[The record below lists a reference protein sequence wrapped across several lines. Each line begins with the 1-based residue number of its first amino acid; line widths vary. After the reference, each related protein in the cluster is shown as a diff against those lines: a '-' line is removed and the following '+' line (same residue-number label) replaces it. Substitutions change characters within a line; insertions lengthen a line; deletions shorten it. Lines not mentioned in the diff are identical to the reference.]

1 MTRQRIRS
9 RFAAA
14 AVCALLGS
22 VPAALAEVVTLA
34 PAKDNTLYQSAT
46 GSLSNG
52 AGQHFFVGRTD
63 AISAGAIRRAVIAF
77 DVAASIPAGAVVT
90 RVDLTLNMSRTIA
103 LLQPVSLH
111 RLLADWGEG
120 TSDATFEEGGGAAA
134 TPGDATWIHRFFSS
148 TNLWTGPGAAGD
160 FVTAP
165 STTVQVGAIGAYTF
179 LSTAGMVADAQGWV
193 ENPATNF
200 GWILIG
206 NEASISTT
214 KRFDSRE
221 NPLASVRPMLTIEF
235 STGQAGAG
243 RVPDGDRVP
252 GTPLTAEHAAGGNI
266 RLSWGGSCTAGDT
279 DFEVYAGDMSDFT
292 AYGPKVC
299 STAGATTLTFAPAAG
314 NEFYLVVPRN
324 ATREG
329 SYGTDSGGVQ
339 RAPASPLS
347 ACLPQA
353 IAACP

>member
-1 MTRQRIRS
+1 MTRPRIRS
-9 RFAAA
+9 CAAAA
-14 AVCALLGS
+14 AVCGVLGS
-22 VPAALAEVVTLA
+22 APAALAEVATLA
-34 PAKDNTLYQSAT
+34 PARDNTLYQSAT

-77 DVAASIPAGAVVT
+77 DVAASIPAGAVAT

-111 RLLADWGEG
+111 RLLAGWGEG
-120 TSDATFEEGGGAAA
+120 TSDAAFEEGGGAAA
-134 TPGDATWIHRFFSS
+134 TTGDATWIHRFFNTSS
-148 TNLWTGPGAAGD
+148 LWAGAGAAGD
-160 FVTAP
+160 FVTTP

-179 LSTAGMVADAQGWV
+179 LSTAGMVADVQGWV
-193 ENPATNF
+193 DNPASNF

-243 RVPDGDRVP
+243 SVPDGDRVP
-252 GTPLTAEHAAGGNI
+252 GTPLTAEHAAGGNV
-266 RLSWGGSCTAGDT
+266 RLSWGGSCVAGDS

-292 AYGPKVC
+292 TYGPKFC
-299 STAGATTLTFAPAAG
+299 STAGATTLAFTPAAG

-329 SYGTDSGGVQ
+329 SYGSDSRGVQ
-339 RAPASPLS
+339 RPPASLPS

-353 IAACP
+353 IAGCP